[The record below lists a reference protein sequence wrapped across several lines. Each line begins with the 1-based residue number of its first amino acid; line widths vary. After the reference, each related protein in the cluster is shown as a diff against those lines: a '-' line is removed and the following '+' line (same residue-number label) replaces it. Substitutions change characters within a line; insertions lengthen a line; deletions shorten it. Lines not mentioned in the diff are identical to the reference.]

1 MINFFK
7 WKELY
12 TTFSLEE
19 QLKISRT
26 LTEHN
31 IPVKVKFIDSRNR
44 MSKNV
49 ILGANPMIVNSAGLS
64 PNYSSSYVIY
74 TEKNFTTEQKIFYK
88 NWGYKKVMKK
98 QGKLSLMRQL
108 PPLFVHTDK
117 IYLYLADL
125 CPCRHRFLRRH
136 KSQIPLCI
144 LRAED
149 HSFGKDSGQLGR
161 L

>member
-74 TEKNFTTEQKIFYK
+74 TEKKFYDKAK
-88 NWGYKKVMKK
+88 N
-98 QGKLSLMRQL
+98 LL
-108 PPLFVHTDK
+108 
-117 IYLYLADL
+117 
-125 CPCRHRFLRRH
+125 
-136 KSQIPLCI
+136 
-144 LRAED
+144 
-149 HSFGKDSGQLGR
+149 
-161 L
+161 